1 VANFIL
7 PYEPEYTAH
16 RDNEPKHI
24 ETKKWLSQRIGE
36 IIQPSPSLAPEPEKA
51 DGRL

>member
-1 VANFIL
+1 MANFIL

-16 RDNEPKHI
+16 RDDEQKHI

-36 IIQPSPSLAPEPEKA
+36 IQQSPSITPEHEKA
-51 DGRL
+51 DGWF